1 MPMKT
6 KKNEKKSPKKVEKK
20 GGTPKTQAKKSSKK
34 TESKTSA
41 PIEKKGKKSASR
53 YTIIQQLLS
62 DYCQKHGKKLGKKF
76 NLYASEITKRTIN
89 DPIKQIENNFDLI
102 YSKYVEGSN
111 VPDKKFPNEFEY
123 YYFADKLVGDI
134 VLDGVMIGV
143 KFDDGT
149 EKFNHKAFASD
160 MWFYYTQNM
169 HKYLRL
175 NYNDSP
181 VAWFDIEDTD
191 NKTYVNYVVRVDSAI
206 PMPTPKGQGGGK
218 KKEPKAEEPKSEKPV
233 ESEADKQA
241 ERQLELA
248 KIQAD
253 IEKSK
258 ASQEKSKAI
267 TQALQDLKSG
277 LITKA
282 DFDLILRALS

>member
-1 MPMKT
+1 
-6 KKNEKKSPKKVEKK
+6 
-20 GGTPKTQAKKSSKK
+20 
-34 TESKTSA
+34 
-41 PIEKKGKKSASR
+41 
-53 YTIIQQLLS
+53 LS
-62 DYCQKHGKKLGKKF
+62 DYCKKHGKKLGKKF
-76 NLYASEITKRTIN
+76 NLYASEIAKRTIN

-102 YSKYVEGSN
+102 YEKYVEGSN

-123 YYFADKLVGDI
+123 YYFADKLIGDI
-134 VLDGVMIGV
+134 TLDGVMIGV
-143 KFDDGT
+143 NFDDGT

-181 VAWFDIEDTD
+181 VAWFDIESTD
-191 NKTYVNYVVRVDSAI
+191 NKTFVNYVVRVDSPI
-206 PMPTPKGQGGGK
+206 PMPTQKEKGAA
-218 KKEPKAEEPKSEKPV
+218 KKEEPKPEEPKSEKPV
-233 ESEADKQA
+233 ESETDKQI
-241 ERQLELA
+241 ELA

-267 TQALQDLKSG
+267 SQALQDLKSG
-277 LITKA
+277 VITKA
-282 DFDLILRALS
+282 DFDLILKALS